1 MARYLAYTTPARG
14 HLYPIVP
21 MLAELR
27 RRGHTVAVRTLADE
41 VDRMRGLGFAASP
54 IAAAI
59 EARSLDDWKARSQT
73 EALAQAAR
81 TFIDRAQHEVPD
93 LRAAIVAES
102 PDALLIDVN
111 AWGATAAAEV
121 SGLPWALYSPYC
133 VPLPS
138 RDAPP
143 FGLGLAPRSDMLG
156 KVRDAI
162 VGSVVHRAIN
172 RQLPSLNAMRARVG
186 ARPIAHMAEYAAV
199 APLVLALTAEPF
211 EYPHRDWPK
220 SVRLVG
226 PGIWDPPAVPPPWLD
241 ESSEPLILVTASTEL
256 QDDGRLI
263 ETALA
268 ALRDEPVRLVVTT
281 AAIDPAR
288 FAAQPRARIE
298 RFLPHGPLLAR
309 AACLVCHGG
318 MGVTQKALSAGV
330 PVCAVPFGRDQP
342 EVARRVEVSGAGT
355 RLPASRLSPERLR
368 AAVKGAMACKAGA
381 ERIAAAFSATGPRTA
396 ADALEDLLPPA
407 EHCQE
412 AVACGAATASAL
424 LFG

>member
-1 MARYLAYTTPARG
+1 MARYLAYTTPSRG

-21 MLAELR
+21 MLGELR
-27 RRGHTVAVRTLADE
+27 RRGHTIAVRTLADE
-41 VDRMRGLGFAASP
+41 LERMRALGFAAAP

-59 EARSLDDWKARSQT
+59 EARTLDDWKARSQT
-73 EALAQAAR
+73 EALAHAAR
-81 TFIDRAQHEVPD
+81 TFIDRAKHEVPD
-93 LRAAIVAES
+93 LRAAIAAES

-121 SGLPWALYSPYC
+121 SGLPWGLYSPYC

-138 RDAPP
+138 KDAPP
-143 FGLGLAPRSDMLG
+143 FGLGLAPRADMLG
-156 KVRDAI
+156 RLRDAI
-162 VGSVVHRAIN
+162 VRRVVHRAID
-172 RQLPSLNAMRARVG
+172 RQLPSLNAMRAGVG

-211 EYPHRDWPK
+211 EYPHRDWPR

-226 PGIWDPPAVPPPWLD
+226 PGIWDPPAAAPPWLD

-263 ETALA
+263 ENALV

-288 FAAQPRARIE
+288 FASQPRARIE

-318 MGVTQKALSAGV
+318 MGVTQKALAAGV
-330 PVCAVPFGRDQP
+330 PVCVVPFGRDQP

-355 RLPASRLSPERLR
+355 QLPAARLRPDRLR
-368 AAVKGAMACKAGA
+368 AAVREAMACKAGA
-381 ERIAAAFSATGPRTA
+381 ARIAAAFSATGPRAA
-396 ADALEDLLPPA
+396 ADVLEELLPMA
-407 EHCQE
+407 EH
-412 AVACGAATASAL
+412 
-424 LFG
+424 